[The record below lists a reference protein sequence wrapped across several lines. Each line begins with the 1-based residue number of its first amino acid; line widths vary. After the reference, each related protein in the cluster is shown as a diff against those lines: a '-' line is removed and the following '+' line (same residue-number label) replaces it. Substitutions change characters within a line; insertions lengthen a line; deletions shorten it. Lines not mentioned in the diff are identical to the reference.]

1 MKRTALLALTA
12 LVLLLCACTKTPAQP
27 TPAPTAAPATEAPA
41 TATPVPTEAPTTP
54 DPTPE
59 PTPTATP
66 EPTPGPT
73 PEPTP
78 APTPQP
84 TPEPT
89 DAPAMSAEEKK
100 DLAEGYIDR
109 DVEELYAAIGEPDYS
124 DYAPSCLGEGDDGN
138 LYYDGFIVYTYRED
152 GMETVVYV
160 E

>member
-1 MKRTALLALTA
+1 MNDMKRIALFALTA

-41 TATPVPTEAPTTP
+41 TVAPAPTETPTTP
-54 DPTPE
+54 EPTPEPTAEPTPE
-59 PTPTATP
+59 PTP
-66 EPTPGPT
+66 EPTA
-73 PEPTP
+73 E
-78 APTPQP
+78 PTPQP
-84 TPEPT
+84 TPAPT
-89 DAPAMSAEEKK
+89 EAPSMSAEEKK
-100 DLAEGYIDR
+100 ALAEGYIDR
-109 DVEELYAAIGEPDYS
+109 DVEELYAAIGKPDYS